1 MAKQMSRKIINNK
14 TIHEGNLNSA
24 VFNTRRLLYQF
35 NKYTIFANVLVFIYL
50 FMHDIS
56 FETIMNDW
64 ISTLWNMAI
73 GVSYL
78 GSAWMVSKVVLDS
91 SRKSRTGILFV
102 GFLIAYGIYLY
113 LVEADRE
120 VTDLNDFDYLAI
132 LWAIPP
138 LIRIL
143 DRLIMIVLN
152 WRISPLESRYNV
164 PKLIGFTLMSAGS
177 ILLYVIMDLV
187 IRGSKVDPD
196 YVFVEAIKDGGIES
210 IGISM
215 TVISLVTGFFLYTT
229 WKRKLKKVVFASW
242 SNEKVKV
249 TTIPAYIALVIWF
262 VRNAIHWELVGKEEW
277 YVIGIEIFLVVV
289 GIAYSFAKSD
299 VSSRNIAVMVFWNI
313 NNTNLNDSIHIQPN
327 IQY

>member
-1 MAKQMSRKIINNK
+1 
-14 TIHEGNLNSA
+14 
-24 VFNTRRLLYQF
+24 
-35 NKYTIFANVLVFIYL
+35 
-50 FMHDIS
+50 
-56 FETIMNDW
+56 
-64 ISTLWNMAI
+64 
-73 GVSYL
+73 
-78 GSAWMVSKVVLDS
+78 
-91 SRKSRTGILFV
+91 
-102 GFLIAYGIYLY
+102 
-113 LVEADRE
+113 
-120 VTDLNDFDYLAI
+120 
-132 LWAIPP
+132 
-138 LIRIL
+138 
-143 DRLIMIVLN
+143 
-152 WRISPLESRYNV
+152 
-164 PKLIGFTLMSAGS
+164 
-177 ILLYVIMDLV
+177 MDLV

-299 VSSRNIAVMVFWNI
+299 VSSRNIAVMVFGTLITLTWMTPYIFNQIYNIKINTMIVISFAAIASAIIYLLMVFSGRSISKTQSGSLIVLTVISSIVLLAYAFIRTLGINLSYLPIDLHELLLMLLWLVPIVFMLTGVFGFLTNQISIRSNIVKSI
-313 NNTNLNDSIHIQPN
+313 NNAERNEDA
-327 IQY
+327 

>member
-1 MAKQMSRKIINNK
+1 MAKQMSRKIVNNK

-177 ILLYVIMDLV
+177 ILSLCNH
-187 IRGSKVDPD
+187 GSSYPWFKGWPWLR
-196 YVFVEAIKDGGIES
+196 IC
-210 IGISM
+210 
-215 TVISLVTGFFLYTT
+215 
-229 WKRKLKKVVFASW
+229 R
-242 SNEKVKV
+242 SN
-249 TTIPAYIALVIWF
+249 
-262 VRNAIHWELVGKEEW
+262 
-277 YVIGIEIFLVVV
+277 
-289 GIAYSFAKSD
+289 
-299 VSSRNIAVMVFWNI
+299 
-313 NNTNLNDSIHIQPN
+313 
-327 IQY
+327 